1 MAYTWLTGSRGTVV
15 DKRTFLKGAGLMG
28 LAAPFAYLESAVAT
42 VAGVDVRDVASDED
56 FWAAVRGD
64 YTLKPDYINLE
75 NGYYCFMPEQLV
87 ERQVE
92 HLRRVN
98 YEGSYYMRNERM
110 KTKKFVAGKIAE
122 IVGCTADEVAITRN
136 ATESLDLV
144 IGGMEWQP
152 GDEAIMAE
160 QDYGTM
166 VAHFEYVA
174 RRFGVVNRV
183 VSVPNHPADDQELV
197 DLYASAITDKTRL
210 LMISHMINITGQVLP
225 VRKICDMAH
234 ERGVE
239 VLVDGAHAYSHIDF
253 QMADLDCDYYGASL
267 HKWLSAPLGSG
278 MLYVKKDKIPSVWPL
293 LAGGETE
300 ADDIRRLNHIGTDPV
315 HVDLGILD
323 AIEYQNAIGLKR
335 KEARLKFLQHYWT
348 SQLRGLP
355 RIVINTPADMNR
367 HGGIGNVGIEGI
379 DPVELADTLMK
390 DYRIFTVGINRPGVL
405 GLRITPN
412 LYTTTDELDALV
424 RAIKELSA

>member
-1 MAYTWLTGSRGTVV
+1 M

-28 LAAPFAYLESAVAT
+28 LAAPLNVIHAAVASVEG
-42 VAGVDVRDVASDED
+42 VAPREVARDED

-64 YTLKPDYINLE
+64 YKLKPDYINLE
-75 NGYYCFMPEQLV
+75 NGYYCFLPEQTL
-87 ERQVE
+87 ERQIE

-110 KTKKFVAGKIAE
+110 KTKKLVAGKIAE
-122 IVGCTADEVAITRN
+122 IVGCSADEVGITRN
-136 ATESLDLV
+136 ATESLDLI
-144 IGGMEWQP
+144 IGGMHWQP

-166 VAHFEYVA
+166 VAHFEFVA

-183 VSVPNHPADDQELV
+183 VSVPNHPKDDQELV

-234 ERGVE
+234 ARGVE

-253 QMADLDCDYYGASL
+253 RMEDLDCDYYGSSL

-278 MLYVKKDKIPSVWPL
+278 MLYVKKEKIDSVWPL
-293 LAGGETE
+293 LAGPKTE
-300 ADDIRRLNHIGTDPV
+300 PDDIHRLNHIGTDPV

-323 AIEYQNAIGLKR
+323 AIEYQNAIGMPR
-335 KEARLKFLQHYWT
+335 KEARLRFLQRYWT
-348 SQLRGLP
+348 KQLRGLP
-355 RIVINTPADMNR
+355 RINVNTPADINR
-367 HGGIGNVGIEGI
+367 HGGIGNVGIDGY
-379 DPVELADTLMK
+379 DPNELAKTLFD
-390 DYRIFTVGINRPGVL
+390 DYGIFTVGIDRPGVN
-405 GLRITPN
+405 GLRVTPN
-412 LYTTTDELDALV
+412 LYTTTDELDAFV
-424 RAIKELSA
+424 AAMKELSA